1 MRVRYEARPITLA
14 YHVQMDDLRASARPR
29 EDVGEAEKSRAL
41 LMEAAAVINIR
52 RSNNE
57 ERRGGG

>member
-1 MRVRYEARPITLA
+1 
-14 YHVQMDDLRASARPR
+14 MDDLRASARPR

-57 ERRGGG
+57 ERRWIKSPPSLCMFVNNGRER